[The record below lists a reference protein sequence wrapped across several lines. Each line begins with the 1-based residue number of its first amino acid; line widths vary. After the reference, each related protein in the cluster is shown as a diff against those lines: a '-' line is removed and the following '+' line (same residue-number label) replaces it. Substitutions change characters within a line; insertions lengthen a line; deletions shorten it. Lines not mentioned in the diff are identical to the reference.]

1 MKFSLAV
8 LAILSIYLG
17 GCAFSSISHGTEIT
31 EKELANIK
39 PGVTTKKD
47 VYRTFGEPTK
57 SLENGSLLFFSWT
70 RGDQQAF
77 MGMGA
82 TDTETKSLMI
92 EFDNENFVKDFR
104 LTRGSPVLIFNSSKG
119 FYLISS

>member
-31 EKELANIK
+31 EKELASIK
-39 PGVTTKKD
+39 PGVTTKKEI
-47 VYRTFGEPTK
+47 YRTFGEPTK

-77 MGMGA
+77 LGLGA
-82 TDTETKSLMI
+82 TDTETKSLMV
-92 EFDNENFVKDFR
+92 EFDNENIVKDFR
-104 LTRGSPVLIFNSSKG
+104 LTRGSPIGSN
-119 FYLISS
+119 